1 VTSVFVTEK
10 PPMNTGGDWMMGVAL
25 LRDETTISSSYVDP
39 LTLSIV
45 TSSQMTS
52 LDKQVFDAC

>member
-1 VTSVFVTEK
+1 
-10 PPMNTGGDWMMGVAL
+10 MNTGGDWMMGVAL

>member
-1 VTSVFVTEK
+1 
-10 PPMNTGGDWMMGVAL
+10 MNTGGDWMMGVAL

-39 LTLSIV
+39 LALSIV

-52 LDKQVFDAC
+52 LDKQLFDAC